1 MFLLAFKMRNIM
13 KIAPAAASVCLLIL
27 SACAGREPSLPTIA
41 LASDQSQECT
51 ALEAEVIANA
61 NTARSK
67 IASNNSRDGGDVA
80 IGIAGGLLFW
90 PALFVIDTKN
100 ADGHEG
106 NALIDRNEHLKQ
118 IALKKGCDASG
129 YPTVVKYQ

>member
-61 NTARSK
+61 
-67 IASNNSRDGGDVA
+67 

-90 PALFVIDTKN
+90 PALFAIDTKN